1 MGIGVYIAK
10 FLAGGA
16 LVCIFA
22 LISEIFTPKRFAGLF
37 SAAPSVLTAGLAV
50 TMLTQGAAKASLQ
63 AAGAVAGAVGLIA
76 YCLAA
81 TPAVRRFKS
90 LGGSAVTTLLWLVVA
105 AGAYVMLTMVVP
117 S

>member
-10 FLAGGA
+10 FMAGGA

-22 LISEIFTPKRFAGLF
+22 LISEVFAPKRFAGLF

-50 TMLTQGAAKASLQ
+50 TLLTQGAAKASLQ
-63 AAGAVAGAVGLIA
+63 AAGAVGLIA

-90 LGGSAVTTLLWLVVA
+90 LGGSAVTTLLWLIVA
-105 AGAYVMLTMVVP
+105 ASAYIVLTQVVP